1 MLYGALVA
9 VAGVIGAVTSGSAIS
24 AVSGV
29 IFGALAI
36 AAGFGLR
43 RRNVWARP
51 LGFAVSGF
59 LLLFFAMRVAQGQ
72 LFPALIVALLS
83 LIALVVLARVTPLA
97 LPSAEQKQAADLNE

>member
-1 MLYGALVA
+1 MVLYGALVA
-9 VAGVIGAVTSGSAIS
+9 VAGVIGAITSGSAIS

-29 IFGALAI
+29 IFGVLAI

-43 RRNVWARP
+43 RRAAWARP

-59 LLLFFAMRVAQGQ
+59 LLLFFAMRILQGH

-83 LIALVVLARVTPLA
+83 LLALVVLARFTPLA
-97 LPSAEQKQAADLNE
+97 LPSAEQK